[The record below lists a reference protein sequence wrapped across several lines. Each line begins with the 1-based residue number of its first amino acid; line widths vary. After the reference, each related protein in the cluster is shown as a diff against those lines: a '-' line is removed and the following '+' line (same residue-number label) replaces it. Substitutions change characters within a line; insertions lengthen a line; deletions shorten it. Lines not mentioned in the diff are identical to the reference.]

1 MVLGMAMVGYATG
14 RYKGMKEREKEDVL
28 TGGRRVGGFGL
39 VEVDEGKRKAIYTGD
54 REVEERVREREVKAR
69 DREVEGVLGI
79 QGKNGKVPGVRL
91 DEVERYSMVAK
102 RIW

>member
-1 MVLGMAMVGYATG
+1 M
-14 RYKGMKEREKEDVL
+14 GMKEREKEDVL

-54 REVEERVREREVKAR
+54 KEGEDRVRGWEVRAREK
-69 DREVEGVLGI
+69 EVEGALGI
-79 QGKNGKVPGVRL
+79 PGKGGKPPGVSL